1 MKMANIPN
9 DKRGMDF
16 GSAFSIQDPE
26 TVKLLRDPFDLRCMN
41 SDTTIDE
48 YLYTFDN
55 WIKSTTSNTLIG
67 LEQFQYRCYS
77 NGTTESFDKFYMK
90 HHSKRFR
97 CFKGDYMYHKLAW
110 RAGYDW
116 AYLED
121 DILNAND
128 AVIISL
134 PFADTGDKHEDYH
147 SLMRKCSD
155 LNIPVLVDC
164 AYFGACRGIDFDLA
178 YRCITDV
185 VFSLSKT
192 FPVAYARIG
201 IRYTKEDDDDT
212 LFVYHKINYN
222 NKLGASLGM
231 KYMEKFSPDFIP
243 QKYIDK
249 QLNFCNTLKVQPS
262 KTVLFGIGGSE
273 WQQYNRG
280 GSTNRLS
287 FHKQYIKGFEYAS
300 TK

>member
-1 MKMANIPN
+1 MTDIPN
-9 DKRGMDF
+9 DKRSMDF
-16 GSAFSIQDPE
+16 GSAFAVQDPE
-26 TVKLLRDPFDLRCMN
+26 TVKLLRDPFDLTCVH
-41 SDTTIDE
+41 SETIIDE
-48 YLYTFDN
+48 YLYTYDS
-55 WIKSTTSNTLIG
+55 WIKSSTLNSFTG

-77 NGTTESFDKFYMK
+77 NGTTESFDKFYIK
-90 HHSKRFR
+90 HHSRRFR

-110 RAGYDW
+110 RSGYNW
-116 AYLED
+116 AWLED
-121 DILNAND
+121 DAIDSND

-134 PFADTGDKHEDYH
+134 PFADTGDKHGLYH
-147 SLMRKCSD
+147 ELMRQCSELD
-155 LNIPVLVDC
+155 VPVLVDC
-164 AYFGACRGIDFDLA
+164 AYFGVCRGIEFDLA

-231 KYMEKFSPDFIP
+231 KYMEKFSPDFMP
-243 QKYIDK
+243 MKYIDK
-249 QLNFCNTLKVQPS
+249 QLNFCNTLGVQPS
-262 KTVLFGIGGSE
+262 KTVLFGIGGSD

-280 GSTNRLS
+280 GDTNRLS
-287 FHKQYIKGFEYAS
+287 FHKQYIKGLDYAR
-300 TK
+300 TE